1 MEEQQHILLQ
11 KLDEFVRKYY
21 KNKLVRGLIY
31 TFTIVFLFFLSMIV
45 LEYFGNFSS
54 KARTGLFFGFMGVA
68 LVTLVN
74 YIAIPLVKL
83 FKLGKFIDY
92 ETAAQIIGT
101 HFESVKD
108 KLLNTLQLI
117 KNNENTDND
126 LINASINQKINELK
140 PVPFSKAIDISK
152 NKKYLKYAAIPL
164 LLFFVI
170 LFVNAKIIK
179 DGANRFVNYNQ
190 EFVPQAPFE
199 FMVMNENMEVVE
211 NEDFNLLVKMTGNQ
225 LPNEVILKVK
235 NNSIKLRK
243 KSKSE
248 FEYTFKNIQEKK
260 TFNLEAA
267 GFSSVPY
274 EITPIIKPVIMG
286 YQVEVD
292 YPSYTNLSDVTLE
305 NVNNLS
311 VPQGTRLKWVFKTK
325 NTSQINF
332 SEKGKPV
339 KLNEISK
346 NNFSTEKTV
355 RKNSSF
361 VLNVANEFMK
371 NNDSIVFDI
380 STSSDQNPT
389 IFADSKTDSLN
400 ENLLYFNGKIS
411 DDYGFSNFVFKYRT
425 YSGDSAQARG
435 KFTSKPVEFNA
446 AYNQSPF
453 YYMWDIEE
461 VNLKLGE
468 SLEYYFEVWDNDKVN
483 GAKSARTQLIK
494 VKAPTKEE
502 LKKNQEEKSESI
514 KDKLEKNIKDAEK
527 LKEEIKKMTES
538 ILNKKNMDWQDK
550 KKMKDLLSKQKQLN
564 EQNKEI
570 QKKSQEKNK
579 EEQKFNESNPELEK
593 KQEKLEKLMEE
604 LKNEELE
611 KMMEKIEKMMEKM
624 DKTKLQKSLEEM
636 DEENMDM
643 KKEMERT
650 LEMFKQME
658 MDEKLDEFAE
668 EMEKLAEKQEELAD
682 KKEDEN
688 TAEEQEK
695 LNEEFKKAE
704 EKLEELKEKNEDLD
718 KKKDLNELEEEKEG
732 AKEDM
737 EESKESLEKSEKQ
750 DAQKS
755 QKGAAKKM
763 KAAAAKAKSMKSGS
777 AESAEENMEDLRALL
792 ENLITLSFDQEEVL
806 SDLKI
811 TSSNDPKYVK
821 LGQKQVKLKDD
832 AKMIEDSLFA
842 LSKRIEQIAPVVNKE
857 MNKINDG
864 IKLSLGHIGERNT
877 RGATQNQQLAMTSI
891 NNLALMLDE
900 ALKQM
905 QEQAS
910 AEKKPGSGVCNNPG
924 GSKPKPGL
932 LPGMKKAKGDAGK
945 TLDKLKGKL
954 GEKGKAKPGE
964 GKNSKELARMAAE
977 QSMLRKAINDMSQEL
992 NKDGSGLG
1000 NELKKIEKELEKFEE
1015 DIVNDKIDKQT
1026 VKRQQDILTRLL
1038 KSEKALREREFDE
1051 KRESNSVKIPKFSNP
1066 NEFLEYKRKKELEL
1080 EQLKTIPP
1088 SLTPYYKNRV
1098 NDYFNQKN

>member
-1 MEEQQHILLQ
+1 MEGQKHILLQ

-31 TFTIVFLFFLSMIV
+31 TFTIVFLFFLSLVV

-54 KARTGLFFGFMGVA
+54 KARTGIFFVFLGVA
-68 LVTLVN
+68 IVTVVN

-83 FKLGKFIDY
+83 FRLGKFIDY
-92 ETAAQIIGT
+92 ETAAQIIGK
-101 HFESVKD
+101 HFDSVKD

-117 KNNENTDND
+117 KNNENTDNE
-126 LINASINQKINELK
+126 LISASINQKINELK
-140 PVPFSKAIDISK
+140 PVPFSKAIDISS

-164 LLFFVI
+164 LMLFVI
-170 LFVNAKIIK
+170 LFVNASIIK
-179 DGANRFVNYNQ
+179 DGANRFVNYGQ
-190 EFVPQAPFE
+190 EFIPEAPFQ
-199 FMVMNENMEVVE
+199 FLVMNENMEVVE

-225 LPNEVILKVK
+225 LPNEVVLNV
-235 NNSIKLRK
+235 NDNSIKLRK

-260 TFNLEAA
+260 IFKLEAA
-267 GFSSVPY
+267 GFSSIPY

-286 YQVEVD
+286 YKVEVD
-292 YPSYTNLSDVTLE
+292 YPSYTSLSDVTLE
-305 NVNNLS
+305 NINNLS
-311 VPQGTRLKWVFKTK
+311 VPQGTKLKWLFKTK
-325 NTSQINF
+325 NTSEISF
-332 SEKGKPV
+332 SEMGNPV
-339 KLNEISK
+339 LLNEFSK

-361 VLNVANEFMK
+361 VLNVANDFMK
-371 NNDSIVFDI
+371 NKDSIVFDI
-380 STSSDQNPT
+380 STAIDQNPS
-389 IFADSKTDSLN
+389 IFADSKTDSVN
-400 ENLLYFNGKIS
+400 ESLLYFTGKIS
-411 DDYGFSNFVFKYRT
+411 DDYGFSRFVFKYRKFQ
-425 YSGDSAQARG
+425 SDSSQSRG
-435 KFTSKPVEFNA
+435 KFTPIPVDFNQS
-446 AYNQSPF
+446 YNQSPF
-453 YYMWDIEE
+453 YYLWDLDE

-494 VKAPTKEE
+494 VKAPTKDE

-527 LKEEIKKMTES
+527 LQEEIKKMTES

-570 QKKSQEKNK
+570 QKNSQEKNR
-579 EEQKFNESNPELEK
+579 EEQKYNEPNKELTK
-593 KQEKLEKLMEE
+593 KQEKLDKLMEE

-611 KMMEKIEKMMEKM
+611 KIMEKIEKMMEKI
-624 DKTKLQKSLEEM
+624 DKSKLQKSLEEM
-636 DEENMDM
+636 NEENLDM

-668 EMEKLAEKQEELAD
+668 EMEKLAEKQEELSE
-682 KKEDEN
+682 KKDEEN

-695 LNEEFKKAE
+695 LNKEFKKAE
-704 EKLEELKEKNEDLD
+704 EKLDELKEKNEELD
-718 KKKDLNELEEEKEG
+718 KKKDLNEIEEEKEG
-732 AKEDM
+732 AKDDM
-737 EESKESLEKSEKQ
+737 EESKEGLEKNENQ

-755 QKGAAKKM
+755 QKDAAEKM
-763 KAAAAKAKSMKSGS
+763 KSAASKAKSMKSSS

-792 ENLITLSFDQEEVL
+792 ENLITLSFDQEDVL
-806 SDLKI
+806 SNLKI

-842 LSKRIEQIAPVVNKE
+842 LSKRIQQIEPVVNKE

-864 IKLSLGHIGERNT
+864 IKLSLNYIGERNT
-877 RGATQNQQLAMTSI
+877 GGATQNQQLAMTSI

-905 QEQAS
+905 QKQS
-910 AEKKPGSGVCNNPG
+910 AEQKPGSGECNNPG
-924 GSKPKPGL
+924 GSKPKPGI
-932 LPGMKKAKGDAGK
+932 LPSMKKAKGEAGK
-945 TLDKLKGKL
+945 GLGKLKDKM
-954 GEKGKAKPGE
+954 GEKGKA
-964 GKNSKELARMAAE
+964 GKGKSQNSKELARMAAE
-977 QSMLRKAINDMSQEL
+977 QAMLRKAINEMSQEL
-992 NKDGSGLG
+992 NGDGSGLG
-1000 NELKKIEKELEKFEE
+1000 NELKKIEKDLEKVEE
-1015 DIVNDKIDKQT
+1015 DIINNNINKETIN
-1026 VKRQQDILTRLL
+1026 RQQDILTRLL
-1038 KSEKALREREFDE
+1038 NSEKALREREFDE
-1051 KRESNSVKIPKFSNP
+1051 KRESKSVKLPKLSNP
-1066 NEFLEYKRKKELEL
+1066 NEFLEYKKNKELEL

-1088 SLTPYYKNRV
+1088 SLLPYYKNRV
-1098 NDYFNQKN
+1098 NEYFNQKN

>member
-1 MEEQQHILLQ
+1 MEGQKHILLQ

-31 TFTIVFLFFLSMIV
+31 TFTIVFLFFLSLVV

-54 KARTGLFFGFMGVA
+54 KARTGIFFGFLGVA
-68 LVTLVN
+68 IVTVVN

-83 FKLGKFIDY
+83 FRLGKFIDY
-92 ETAAQIIGT
+92 ETAAQIIGK
-101 HFESVKD
+101 HFDSVKD

-117 KNNENTDND
+117 KNNENTDNE
-126 LINASINQKINELK
+126 LISASINQKINELK
-140 PVPFSKAIDISK
+140 PVPFSKAIDISS

-164 LLFFVI
+164 LMLFVI
-170 LFVNAKIIK
+170 LFVNASIIK
-179 DGANRFVNYNQ
+179 DGANRFVNYGQ
-190 EFVPQAPFE
+190 EFIPEAPFQ
-199 FMVMNENMEVVE
+199 FLFMNENMEVVE

-225 LPNEVILKVK
+225 LPNEVVLNV
-235 NNSIKLRK
+235 NDNSIKLRK

-248 FEYTFKNIQEKK
+248 FEYTFKNIQEMKIFK
-260 TFNLEAA
+260 LEAA
-267 GFSSVPY
+267 GFSSIPY

-286 YQVEVD
+286 YKVEVD
-292 YPSYTNLSDVTLE
+292 YPSYTSLSDVTLE
-305 NVNNLS
+305 NINNLS
-311 VPQGTRLKWVFKTK
+311 VPQGTKLKWLFKTK
-325 NTSQINF
+325 NTSEISF
-332 SEKGKPV
+332 SEMGNPV
-339 KLNEISK
+339 LLNEFSK

-361 VLNVANEFMK
+361 VLNVANDFMK
-371 NNDSIVFDI
+371 NKDSIVFDI
-380 STSSDQNPT
+380 STAIDQNPS
-389 IFADSKTDSLN
+389 IFADSKTDSVN
-400 ENLLYFNGKIS
+400 ESLLYFTGKIS
-411 DDYGFSNFVFKYRT
+411 DDYGFSRFVFKYRKFQ
-425 YSGDSAQARG
+425 SDSSQSRG
-435 KFTSKPVEFNA
+435 KFTSIPVDFNQS
-446 AYNQSPF
+446 YNQSPF
-453 YYMWDIEE
+453 YYLWDLDE

-494 VKAPTKEE
+494 VKAPTKDE

-527 LKEEIKKMTES
+527 LQEEIKTMTES

-564 EQNKEI
+564 KQNKEI
-570 QKKSQEKNK
+570 QKNSQEKNR
-579 EEQKFNESNPELEK
+579 EEQKYNEPNKELTK
-593 KQEKLEKLMEE
+593 KQEKLDKLMEE

-611 KMMEKIEKMMEKM
+611 KIMEKIEKMMEKI
-624 DKTKLQKSLEEM
+624 DKSKLQKSLEEM
-636 DEENMDM
+636 NEENLDM

-668 EMEKLAEKQEELAD
+668 EMEKLAEKQEELSE
-682 KKEDEN
+682 KKDEEN

-704 EKLEELKEKNEDLD
+704 EKLDELKEKNEELD
-718 KKKDLNELEEEKEG
+718 KKKDLNEIEEEKEG
-732 AKEDM
+732 AKDDM
-737 EESKESLEKSEKQ
+737 EESKEGLEKNEKQ

-755 QKGAAKKM
+755 QKDAAEKM
-763 KAAAAKAKSMKSGS
+763 KSAASKAKSMKSSS

-792 ENLITLSFDQEEVL
+792 ENLITLSFDQEDVL
-806 SDLKI
+806 SNLKI

-842 LSKRIEQIAPVVNKE
+842 LSKRIQQIEPVVNKE

-864 IKLSLGHIGERNT
+864 IKLSLNYIGERNT
-877 RGATQNQQLAMTSI
+877 GGATQNQQLAMTSI

-905 QEQAS
+905 QKQS
-910 AEKKPGSGVCNNPG
+910 AEQKPGSGECNNPG
-924 GSKPKPGL
+924 GSKPKPGI
-932 LPGMKKAKGDAGK
+932 LPSMKKAKGEAGK
-945 TLDKLKGKL
+945 ALGKLKDKM
-954 GEKGKAKPGE
+954 GEKGKA
-964 GKNSKELARMAAE
+964 GKGKGQNSKELARMAAE
-977 QSMLRKAINDMSQEL
+977 QAMLRKAINEMSQEL
-992 NKDGSGLG
+992 NGDGSGLG
-1000 NELKKIEKELEKFEE
+1000 NELKKIEKDLEKVEE
-1015 DIVNDKIDKQT
+1015 DIINNNINKETIN
-1026 VKRQQDILTRLL
+1026 RQQDILTRLL

-1051 KRESNSVKIPKFSNP
+1051 KRESKSVRLPKSSNP
-1066 NEFLEYKRKKELEL
+1066 NEFLEYKKNKELEL

-1088 SLTPYYKNRV
+1088 SLLPYYKNRV
-1098 NDYFNQKN
+1098 NEYFNQKN

>member
-1 MEEQQHILLQ
+1 MKEEQHILLQ

-21 KNKLVRGLIY
+21 KNKLVSGLIY
-31 TFTIVFLFFLSMIV
+31 TFTIVFLFFLSLVV

-54 KARTGLFFGFMGVA
+54 KARTGLFFSFLGVA
-68 LVTLVN
+68 IITLVN

-117 KNNENTDND
+117 KNNKNTDNELVD
-126 LINASINQKINELK
+126 ASINQKINELK
-140 PVPFSKAIDISK
+140 PVPFAKAIDISK

-164 LLFFVI
+164 LLFFAI
-170 LFVNAKIIK
+170 LFVNASIIK
-179 DGANRFVNYNQ
+179 DGTKRFVNYGQ
-190 EFVPQAPFE
+190 EFVPEAPFV
-199 FMVMNENMEVVE
+199 FQVINENMEVVE
-211 NEDFNLLVKMTGNQ
+211 NEDFNLLVKITGQQ
-225 LPNEVILKVK
+225 LPKEVVLKIK

-260 TFNLEAA
+260 VFHLEAA
-267 GFSSVPY
+267 GFSSIPY
-274 EITPIIKPVIMG
+274 KITPVIKPVIMG
-286 YQVEVD
+286 YKVEVD
-292 YPSYTNLSDVTLE
+292 YPSYTGLSDVTLE
-305 NVNNLS
+305 NVNTLS
-311 VPQGTRLKWVFKTK
+311 VPQGTRLRWVFKTK

-332 SEKGKPV
+332 SEKGKTIQ
-339 KLNEISK
+339 LNEFVK
-346 NNFSTEKTV
+346 NRFSTEKTV
-355 RKNSSF
+355 RKKASF
-361 VLNVANEFMK
+361 VLSVANKFMK
-371 NNDSIVFDI
+371 NKDSVVFDI
-380 STSSDQNPT
+380 SSSLDQNPS
-389 IFADSKTDSLN
+389 IFVDSKTDSLN
-400 ENLLYFNGKIS
+400 ENLLYFTGKIS
-411 DDYGFSNFVFKYRT
+411 DDYGFSNFVFNYRKFP
-425 YSGDSAQARG
+425 GDSAQKRG
-435 KFTSKPVEFNA
+435 KFTSKPIGFNGS
-446 AYNQSPF
+446 YNQSTF
-453 YYMWDIEE
+453 YYLWDVNE
-461 VNLKLGE
+461 VNLRLGE

-494 VKAPTKEE
+494 MKAPTKDE

-527 LKEEIKKMTES
+527 LQEEIKKMTES
-538 ILNKKNMDWQDK
+538 ILNKKKMDWQDK
-550 KKMKDLLSKQKQLN
+550 KKMKDLLSRQKQLN

-570 QKKSQEKNK
+570 QKKSQEKNR
-579 EEQKFNESNPELEK
+579 EEQKFNEPNEGLRK
-593 KQEKLEKLMEE
+593 KQEKLDKLMAE

-611 KMMEKIEKMMEKM
+611 KLMEKIEKMMEKI
-624 DKTKLQKSLEEM
+624 DKSKLQKSLEEM
-636 DEENMDM
+636 DKENLDM

-668 EMEKLAEKQEELAD
+668 EMEKLAEKQEELAE
-682 KKEDEN
+682 KEEEEN
-688 TAEEQEK
+688 TPEEQEK

-704 EKLEELKEKNEDLD
+704 EKLDELKEKNEDLD
-718 KKKDLNELEEEKEG
+718 KKKDLNEIEEEKEG
-732 AKEDM
+732 AKDDM
-737 EESKESLEKSEKQ
+737 EESKESLDKNKKQ

-755 QKGAAKKM
+755 QKEAAKKM
-763 KAAAAKAKSMKSGS
+763 KSAAAKAKSMKSSS

-806 SDLKI
+806 SDLKV
-811 TSSNDPKYVK
+811 TNTNDPNYVK

-891 NNLALMLDE
+891 NNLALLLDE

-905 QEQAS
+905 QQQA
-910 AEKKPGSGVCNNPG
+910 ADQKPGSGECNNPG
-924 GSKPKPGL
+924 GGKPKPGI
-932 LPGMKKAKGDAGK
+932 LPGMKKAKGEAGK
-945 TLDKLKGKL
+945 TLGKLKGKL
-954 GEKGKAKPGE
+954 GEKGKGSE
-964 GKNSKELARMAAE
+964 GKGENSKELARMAAE
-977 QSMLRKAINDMSQEL
+977 QSMLRKALDEMSQEL

-1000 NELKKIEKELEKFEE
+1000 NELKKIEKEIEKVEE
-1015 DIVNDKIDKQT
+1015 DIINDNIDNQT
-1026 VKRQQDILTRLL
+1026 IKRQKDILTRLL

-1051 KRESNSVKIPKFSNP
+1051 KRESNSVKTPRYSNP
-1066 NEFLEYKRKKELEL
+1066 NEFLEYKRNKEMEL

-1088 SLTPYYKNRV
+1088 SLIPYYKNRV
-1098 NDYFNQKN
+1098 NDYFNQSN

>member
-1 MEEQQHILLQ
+1 MEGQKHILLQ

-31 TFTIVFLFFLSMIV
+31 TFTIVFLFFLSLVV

-54 KARTGLFFGFMGVA
+54 KARTGIFFVFLGVA
-68 LVTLVN
+68 IVTVVN

-83 FKLGKFIDY
+83 FRLGKFIDY
-92 ETAAQIIGT
+92 ETAAQIIGK
-101 HFESVKD
+101 HFDSVKD

-117 KNNENTDND
+117 KNNENTDNE
-126 LINASINQKINELK
+126 LISASINQKINELK
-140 PVPFSKAIDISK
+140 PVPFSKAIDISS

-164 LLFFVI
+164 LMLFVI
-170 LFVNAKIIK
+170 LFVNASIIK
-179 DGANRFVNYNQ
+179 DGANRFVNYGQ
-190 EFVPQAPFE
+190 EFIPEAPFQ
-199 FMVMNENMEVVE
+199 FLVMNENMEVVE

-225 LPNEVILKVK
+225 LPNEVVLNV
-235 NNSIKLRK
+235 NDNSIKLRK

-260 TFNLEAA
+260 IFKLEAA
-267 GFSSVPY
+267 GFSSIPY

-286 YQVEVD
+286 YKVEVD
-292 YPSYTNLSDVTLE
+292 YPSYTSLSDVTLE
-305 NVNNLS
+305 NINNLS
-311 VPQGTRLKWVFKTK
+311 VPQGTKLKWLFKTK
-325 NTSQINF
+325 NTSEISF
-332 SEKGKPV
+332 SEMGNPV
-339 KLNEISK
+339 LLNEFSK

-361 VLNVANEFMK
+361 VLNVANDFMK
-371 NNDSIVFDI
+371 NKDSIVFDI
-380 STSSDQNPT
+380 STAIDQNPS
-389 IFADSKTDSLN
+389 IFADSKTDSVN
-400 ENLLYFNGKIS
+400 ESLLYFTGKIS
-411 DDYGFSNFVFKYRT
+411 DDYGFSRFVFKYRKFQ
-425 YSGDSAQARG
+425 SDSSQSRG
-435 KFTSKPVEFNA
+435 KFTPIPVDFNQS
-446 AYNQSPF
+446 YNQSPF
-453 YYMWDIEE
+453 YYLWDLDE

-494 VKAPTKEE
+494 VKAPTKDE

-527 LKEEIKKMTES
+527 LQEEIKKMTES

-570 QKKSQEKNK
+570 QKNSQEKNR
-579 EEQKFNESNPELEK
+579 EEQKYNEPNKELTK
-593 KQEKLEKLMEE
+593 KQEKLDKLMEE

-611 KMMEKIEKMMEKM
+611 KIMEKIEKMMEKI
-624 DKTKLQKSLEEM
+624 DKSKLQKSLEEM
-636 DEENMDM
+636 NEENLDM

-668 EMEKLAEKQEELAD
+668 EMEKLAEKQEELSE
-682 KKEDEN
+682 KKDEEN

-695 LNEEFKKAE
+695 LNKEFKKAE
-704 EKLEELKEKNEDLD
+704 EKLDELKEKNEELD
-718 KKKDLNELEEEKEG
+718 KKKDLNEIEEEKEG
-732 AKEDM
+732 AKDDM
-737 EESKESLEKSEKQ
+737 EESKEGLEKNENQ

-755 QKGAAKKM
+755 QKDAAEKM
-763 KAAAAKAKSMKSGS
+763 KSAASKAKSMKSSS

-792 ENLITLSFDQEEVL
+792 ENLITLSFDQEDVL
-806 SDLKI
+806 SNLKI

-842 LSKRIEQIAPVVNKE
+842 LSKRIQQIEPVVNKE

-864 IKLSLGHIGERNT
+864 IKLSLNYIGERNT
-877 RGATQNQQLAMTSI
+877 GGATQNQQLAMTSI

-905 QEQAS
+905 QKQS
-910 AEKKPGSGVCNNPG
+910 AEQKPGSGECNNPG
-924 GSKPKPGL
+924 GSKPKPGIL
-932 LPGMKKAKGDAGK
+932 SSMKKAKGEAGK
-945 TLDKLKGKL
+945 GLGKLKDKM
-954 GEKGKAKPGE
+954 GEKGKA
-964 GKNSKELARMAAE
+964 GKGKSQNSKELARMAAE
-977 QSMLRKAINDMSQEL
+977 QAMLRKAINEMSQEL
-992 NKDGSGLG
+992 NGDGSGLG
-1000 NELKKIEKELEKFEE
+1000 NELKKIEKDLEKVEE
-1015 DIVNDKIDKQT
+1015 DIINNNINKETIN
-1026 VKRQQDILTRLL
+1026 RQQDILTRLL
-1038 KSEKALREREFDE
+1038 NSEKALREREFDE
-1051 KRESNSVKIPKFSNP
+1051 KRESKSVKLPKLSNP
-1066 NEFLEYKRKKELEL
+1066 NEFLEYKKNKELEL

-1088 SLTPYYKNRV
+1088 SLLPYYKNRV
-1098 NDYFNQKN
+1098 NEYFNQKN

>member
-1 MEEQQHILLQ
+1 MEKQHHILLQ
-11 KLDEFVRKYY
+11 KLDEFVRKFY

-54 KARTGLFFGFMGVA
+54 KARTGLFFGFMGIA
-68 LVTLVN
+68 LVTFVN

-117 KNNENTDND
+117 KNNENADNA
-126 LINASINQKINELK
+126 LITASINQKINELK
-140 PVPFSKAIDISK
+140 PVPFAKAIDISK
-152 NKKYLKYAAIPL
+152 NKKYLKYAAIPI

-170 LFVNAKIIK
+170 LFVNASIIK
-179 DGANRFVNYNQ
+179 DGANRIVNYNQ
-190 EFVPQAPFE
+190 EFIPEAPFQ
-199 FMVMNENMEVVE
+199 FQVMNENMEVVE
-211 NEDFNLLVKMTGNQ
+211 NEDFNLLVKITGNQ
-225 LPNEVILKVK
+225 LPTEVMLKIK

-260 TFNLEAA
+260 IFNLEAA
-267 GFSSVPY
+267 GFSSIPY
-274 EITPIIKPVIMG
+274 EITPVIKPVVMG
-286 YQVEVD
+286 YKLEVD
-292 YPSYTNLSDVTLE
+292 YPSYTNLSDVILE
-305 NVNNLS
+305 NVNNLNI
-311 VPQGTRLKWVFKTK
+311 PQGTTLKWVFKTK
-325 NTSQINF
+325 NTTQIHF
-332 SEKGKPV
+332 TEEGKNVQLREFV
-339 KLNEISK
+339 KNS
-346 NNFSTEKTV
+346 FSTEKTI

-361 VLNVANEFMK
+361 VLNVANDFMK
-371 NNDSIVFDI
+371 NKDSVVFDI
-380 STSSDQNPT
+380 STTTDQNPT
-389 IFADSKTDSLN
+389 IFADSKADSLN
-400 ENLLYFNGKIS
+400 ENLLYFTGKIS
-411 DDYGFSNFVFKYRT
+411 DDYGFSNFVFKYRKFQSD
-425 YSGDSAQARG
+425 SGRERS
-435 KFTSKPVEFNA
+435 KFTSKPIDFNGSYSQA
-446 AYNQSPF
+446 PF
-453 YYMWDIEE
+453 YYVWDLDE

-483 GAKSARTQLIK
+483 GAKSARTQTTK

-502 LKKNQEEKSESI
+502 LKKNQEEKSDNI

-527 LKEEIKKMTES
+527 LQQEIKKMTES

-550 KKMKDLLSKQKQLN
+550 KKMKDLLAKQKQLN

-570 QKKSQEKNK
+570 QKNSREKNK
-579 EEQKFNESNPELEK
+579 EEQKYSEPNNELQK
-593 KQEKLEKLMEE
+593 KQEKLDKLMDE

-611 KMMEKIEKMMEKM
+611 KLMEKIEKMMEKV
-624 DKTKLQKSLEEM
+624 DKSKLQKSLEEM
-636 DEENMDM
+636 DKENLDM

-668 EMEKLAEKQEELAD
+668 EMEKLAEKQEELAE

-704 EKLEELKEKNEDLD
+704 EKLDELKEKNEELD
-718 KKKDLNELEEEKEG
+718 KKKDLNEIEEEKEG

-737 EESKESLEKSEKQ
+737 DDSKESLEKNEKQ

-755 QKGAAKKM
+755 QKGAAEKM
-763 KAAAAKAKSMKSGS
+763 KAAAEKAKSMKSSS

-806 SDLKI
+806 SSLKV
-811 TSSNDPKYVK
+811 TNKNDPKYVK
-821 LGQKQVKLKDD
+821 LGQEQVKLKDD

-842 LSKRIEQIAPVVNKE
+842 LSKRIEQIAPSVNKE
-857 MNKINDG
+857 INKINDG
-864 IKLSLGHIGERNT
+864 IKEALSHIGERRTGLAN
-877 RGATQNQQLAMTSI
+877 QNQQLTMTSI

-905 QEQAS
+905 QKQAS
-910 AEKKPGSGVCNNPG
+910 AEKKPGSGQCNNPG

-932 LPGMKKAKGDAGK
+932 IPGMKKAKGEAGK
-945 TLDKLKGKL
+945 TLGKLKGKM
-954 GEKGKAKPGE
+954 GKKGKDGKGQ

-977 QSMLRKAINDMSQEL
+977 QAMLRKAINEMSQEL
-992 NKDGSGLG
+992 NGDGSGLG
-1000 NELKKIEKELEKFEE
+1000 NELKKIEKEIEKVEE
-1015 DIVNDKIDKQT
+1015 DIINDEISRQT
-1026 VKRQQDILTRLL
+1026 INRQQDILTRLL

-1051 KRESNSVKIPKFSNP
+1051 KRESKKVKTPKLSNP

-1088 SLTPYYKNRV
+1088 SLLPYYKNRV
-1098 NDYFNQKN
+1098 NDYFNQTN

>member
-1 MEEQQHILLQ
+1 MEQQQHILLQ

-31 TFTIVFLFFLSMIV
+31 TFTIVFLFFISLIV

-54 KARTGLFFGFMGVA
+54 KARTGLFFGFLSVA
-68 LVTLVN
+68 IITLIN
-74 YIAIPLVKL
+74 YIAIPVVKL

-101 HFESVKD
+101 HFDSVKD

-117 KNNENTDND
+117 KNNENTDNS
-126 LINASINQKINELK
+126 LISSSINQKINELK

-170 LFVNAKIIK
+170 LFINASIIK
-179 DGANRFVNYNQ
+179 DGANRIVNYNQ
-190 EFVPQAPFE
+190 EFVPEAPFQ
-199 FMVMNENMEVVE
+199 FQIMNENMEVVE
-211 NEDFNLLVKMTGNQ
+211 NEDFNLLVKLTGSQ
-225 LPNEVILKVK
+225 LPNEVILKIK

-260 TFNLEAA
+260 VFNLEAA
-267 GFSSVPY
+267 GFSSSDY
-274 EITPIIKPVIMG
+274 EITPVIKPVIMG
-286 YQVEVD
+286 YRVEVD
-292 YPSYTNLSDVTLE
+292 YPSYTNLSDVSLE
-305 NVNNLS
+305 NVTNLS

-325 NTSQINF
+325 NTSEINF
-332 SEKGKPV
+332 TEKGKAIA
-339 KLNEISK
+339 LNEFTK
-346 NNFSTEKTV
+346 NSFSTEKTV
-355 RKNSSF
+355 RNNTTY

-371 NNDSIVFDI
+371 NNDSVVFDI
-380 STSSDQNPT
+380 ATSMDQSPS
-389 IFADSKTDSLN
+389 IFADAKTDSLN
-400 ENLLYFNGKIS
+400 ENLTYFSGKIS
-411 DDYGFSNFVFKYRT
+411 DDYGFSKLVFKYRK
-425 YSGDSAQARG
+425 YQSDSATERG
-435 KFTSKPVEFNA
+435 KFTSKSIDFNSS
-446 AYNQSPF
+446 YNQSPF
-453 YYMWDIEE
+453 YYLWDVDE

-483 GAKSARTQLIK
+483 GAKSARTQL
-494 VKAPTKEE
+494 VKMTAPTKEE
-502 LKKNQEEKSESI
+502 LEKKQEEKSESI

-527 LKEEIKKMTES
+527 LQQEIKKMTES

-550 KKMKDLLSKQKQLN
+550 KKMKDLLTKQKQLN

-579 EEQKFNESNPELEK
+579 EEQKYNEPNEELTK
-593 KQEKLEKLMEE
+593 KQEKLDKLMEE

-611 KMMEKIEKMMEKM
+611 KMMEKIEKMMEKI
-624 DKTKLQKSLEEM
+624 DKSKLQKSLEEM
-636 DEENMDM
+636 DQENLDM

-658 MDEKLDEFAE
+658 MDDKLDEFAE
-668 EMEKLAEKQEELAD
+668 EMEKLAEKQEELSE
-682 KKEDEN
+682 KKDEEN

-704 EKLEELKEKNEDLD
+704 EKLDELKEKNEDLEN
-718 KKKDLNELEEEKEG
+718 KKDLNEIEEEKEG
-732 AKEDM
+732 AKDDM
-737 EESKESLEKSEKQ
+737 SDSKESLEKNDNEK
-750 DAQKS
+750 AQQS
-755 QKGAAKKM
+755 QKGAAEKM
-763 KAAAAKAKSMKSGS
+763 KSAAAKAKSMKSSS
-777 AESAEENMEDLRALL
+777 AASAQENMEDLRALL
-792 ENLITLSFDQEEVL
+792 ENLIALSFDQEEVL
-806 SDLKI
+806 SSLKI
-811 TSSNDPKYVK
+811 TNANDPNYVK

-832 AKMIEDSLFA
+832 AKMIEDSLLA

-891 NNLALMLDE
+891 NNLALLLDE

-905 QEQAS
+905 QQQQ
-910 AEKKPGSGVCNNPG
+910 AEKKPGSGECNNPG
-924 GSKPKPGL
+924 GSNPKPGL
-932 LPGMKKAKGDAGK
+932 IPGMKKANGEAGEA
-945 TLDKLKGKL
+945 LSKLKKQL
-954 GEKGKAKPGE
+954 GEKGKPSEGN

-977 QSMLRKAINDMSQEL
+977 QAMLRKAINEMSQEL

-1000 NELKKIEKELEKFEE
+1000 NELKKIEKEIEKVEN
-1015 DIVNDKIDKQT
+1015 DIINDQINTQT
-1026 VKRQQDILTRLL
+1026 IKRQQDILTRLL
-1038 KSEKALREREFDE
+1038 KSEKALREREFDNE
-1051 KRESNSVKIPKFSNP
+1051 RESKSVKTPKLSNP
-1066 NEFLEYKRKKELEL
+1066 NEFLEYNRKKELEL
-1080 EQLKTIPP
+1080 EQLKTIPA
-1088 SLTPYYKNRV
+1088 SLLPYYKNRV
-1098 NDYFNQKN
+1098 NDYFNQTN